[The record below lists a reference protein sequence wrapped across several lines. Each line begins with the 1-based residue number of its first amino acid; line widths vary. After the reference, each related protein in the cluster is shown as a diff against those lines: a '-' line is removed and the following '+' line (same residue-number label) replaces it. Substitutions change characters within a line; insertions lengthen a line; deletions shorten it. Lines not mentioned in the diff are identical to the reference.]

1 MVRFLARVL
10 PEWVSIAENPEGA
23 ILRLRRQEPLES
35 VREQLRQH
43 FNK

>member
-1 MVRFLARVL
+1 MVRFLAQAL
-10 PEWVSIAENPEGA
+10 PDWLTIAENPEGR

-43 FNK
+43 FNR